1 MISDS
6 EITKGIKQGDKES
19 FAALFKS
26 YYSPL
31 TRYAATVTKDFDTAE
46 EIVQEFFGSLWQN
59 RQNINIYSSV
69 KGYLYRSVHNR
80 CLHYLSHQ
88 KVIEKYAKG
97 RLASSSA
104 VSEEPVA
111 EAIYYSELEA
121 VVEKVLA
128 ALPER
133 SARVFK
139 MNRFEGKRYGDI
151 ARELAISIKTVEVDM
166 GKALRAFRD
175 ALGDY
180 NR

>member
-6 EITKGIKQGDKES
+6 DIIKGIKQGNKEL
-19 FAALFKS
+19 FGALFKS
-26 YYSPL
+26 FYSPL

-59 RQNINIYSSV
+59 RQKVNIDLSV
-69 KGYLYRSVHNR
+69 KGYLYKSVHNR

-88 KVIEKYAKG
+88 KVAEKYAT
-97 RLASSSA
+97 RMMASSS
-104 VSEEPVA
+104 VESEEPVA

-121 VVEKVLA
+121 AVERVLA
-128 ALPER
+128 VLPER

-139 MNRFEGKRYGDI
+139 MNRFEGKRYSDI
-151 ARELAISIKTVEVDM
+151 AGELAISVKTVEADM
-166 GKALRAFRD
+166 GKALKAFRE